1 VKLAISNIAWGPN
14 DEAPVA
20 ELMRVHGFTGV
31 EVAPGKIGPR
41 PAELTDGEIARY
53 RDFWNARGIEIV
65 AMQALL
71 FGQNDLTIF
80 GDAASRRAMTDY
92 LARIIRLGGLLGARA
107 LVFGSPKNRRVEK
120 LTRTEIDAIALP
132 FFRELG
138 RIAQDHDTC
147 LCIEPNPAAYGAD
160 WILDATSAHEFV
172 LAVDHPG
179 FGLHL
184 DGGALHMANEGPDV
198 IRRCGKQI
206 RHFHASMP
214 ELAPVRAG
222 GPTPHETFA
231 KTLRE
236 MRYPQWVSIEMRQP
250 ADAAATL
257 PQVEAAL
264 AYVKSVYGD

>member
-1 VKLAISNIAWGPN
+1 VKLAISNIAWAPN
-14 DEAPVA
+14 DEAPA
-20 ELMRVHGFTGV
+20 ADLMRVHGFTGV

-41 PAELTDGEIARY
+41 PAELNDGEIARY
-53 RDFWNARGIEIV
+53 REFWNSRGISIV

-71 FGQNDLTIF
+71 FGQNDLAIF
-80 GDAASRRAMTDY
+80 GAETSRRAMSEY

-120 LTRTEIDAIALP
+120 LTRAQIDAIALP

-138 RIAQDHDTC
+138 RIAKQHATC

-160 WILDATSAHEFV
+160 WILDATSARELV

-184 DGGALHMANEGPDV
+184 DGGALHMASEGPDV
-198 IRRCGKQI
+198 IRRCGGLI

-236 MRYPQWVSIEMRQP
+236 MRYPRWVSIEMRQP